1 MHLRCRT
8 GPSVQ
13 QGAATLLDLPMLG
26 ACVVSAG
33 IEGVLADLIEA
44 RAEEVYPRDVFVPPT
59 SDDLAEVNALLQR
72 ERGHQ
77 LDGIAAECYRRAYA
91 SIATQIRD
99 GEIDITAALR
109 EHLLSDE
116 VVERATR
123 AADKAERQAFIDG
136 ARGQALIAVG
146 TRAALSAV
154 LEEDR

>member
-33 IEGVLADLIEA
+33 IEGVLAEHAIA
-44 RAEEVYPRDVFVPPT
+44 RHHGT
-59 SDDLAEVNALLQR
+59 TI
-72 ERGHQ
+72 
-77 LDGIAAECYRRAYA
+77 DGFHACRCACGVEFDCPIFGGWAICEDRHRAHVAAA
-91 SIATQIRD
+91 I
-99 GEIDITAALR
+99 R
-109 EHLLSDE
+109 EHLLSDD